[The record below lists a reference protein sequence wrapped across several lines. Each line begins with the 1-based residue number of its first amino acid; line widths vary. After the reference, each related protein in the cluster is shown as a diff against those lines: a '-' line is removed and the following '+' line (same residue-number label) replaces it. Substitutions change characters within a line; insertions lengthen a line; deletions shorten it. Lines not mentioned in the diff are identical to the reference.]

1 MLAERDTVDRYLAAF
16 FSDRIGL
23 EVFGTISGVTRFGI
37 FVKIDES
44 GADGLVP
51 VSTIGN
57 EYFRYNREKQVLVAE
72 RTGLVLGLGK
82 RVLVRVVETNA
93 LTGGLTLQLLSVDGE
108 KLSVVAILRRV
119 FLKRGLEKKVLGK
132 EKSKINISYIKNF
145 FIFKKSINK
154 IKGWHLNLGS
164 DRSLA
169 TFH

>member
-23 EVFGTISGVTRFGI
+23 EVLGTISGVARFGI

-57 EYFRYNREKQVLVAE
+57 EYFRYNRDKQVLVAE

-82 RVLVRVVETNA
+82 RVLVRLVETNA
-93 LTGGLTLQLLSVDGE
+93 LTGGLTLQLISVDGE
-108 KLSVVAILRRV
+108 KLSIDR
-119 FLKRGLEKKVLGK
+119 
-132 EKSKINISYIKNF
+132 SKKNF
-145 FIFKKSINK
+145 IKKRSGKKSFRK
-154 IKGWHLNLGS
+154 RKK
-164 DRSLA
+164 
-169 TFH
+169 